1 VTSKIDL
8 RAIVG
13 DHVSTFKDE
22 GTKKYSLL
30 DFGVMIGLPAAF
42 AIGAAAACFHIPDS
56 HVGTLISAFAI
67 FGGLLFNV
75 LVLIYSFSASDPDA
89 VDADVRARLVQQ
101 SFANISFAVM
111 SSLLAVMLLV
121 LLLFVNGIVQ
131 SIIEA
136 LIYFIGL
143 NFLLTMLM
151 VLKRM
156 HILLRGKFGS

>member
-1 VTSKIDL
+1 MTSKIDL
-8 RAIVG
+8 RAIVL
-13 DHVSTFKDE
+13 DHFATFRDE
-22 GTKKYSLL
+22 ATDKYSIM
-30 DFGVMIGLPAAF
+30 DFAVMCGIPLAVAVGSAVA
-42 AIGAAAACFHIPDS
+42 GFHVPDS

-75 LVLIYSFSASDPDA
+75 LVLIYSFSAGDEEE
-89 VDADVRARLVQQ
+89 DVLRERLVQQ

-121 LLLFVNGIVQ
+121 VLLFVSGIGQ
-131 SIIEA
+131 TIIEA
-136 LIYFIGL
+136 LIYFVGL

-156 HILLRGKFGS
+156 HILLRGKFTR